1 MRDVESRTTNT
12 NEDRHGTMTAEESYQ
27 LPLKNKYLEPASKS
41 RRAVSEIAL
50 QWRRSASKTKTKN
63 ETKVMLVGGVVSVLL
78 SFHC

>member
-27 LPLKNKYLEPASKS
+27 LPLKNKYLEPASKL

-50 QWRRSASKTKTKN
+50 Q
-63 ETKVMLVGGVVSVLL
+63 
-78 SFHC
+78 